1 MDINEA
7 LARLDW
13 SREPKGLY
21 EPVGYTLAAG
31 GKRLRP
37 TLTLLAAQL
46 FEGVEQKVLPAALA
60 LEVFHNFTLLHDD
73 VMDNAQTRR
82 GRECVHRKWNTSTAI
97 LSGDVMLIEAYRLL
111 EDIEPKYLPAVHRL
125 FTQMAREICEGQQ
138 WDMDFEKRKEVTMDE
153 YMQMIRLKTAV
164 LFANALQIGALLA
177 DAPQNAQNALYE
189 YGIQL
194 GLAFQI
200 EDDYLDCFG
209 NPATFGKAIGGDI
222 REGKK
227 TWMRVTALS
236 LGMQQPDS
244 RDVDYVL
251 SEYRRLGVDE
261 KARNEISR
269 LTDVAIRHLEHLPQ
283 NDATEQL
290 RQLAQRLVQR
300 NN

>member
-82 GRECVHRKWNTSTAI
+82 GRECVHRKWNTATAI

-125 FTQMAREICEGQQ
+125 FTRMAREICEGQQ

-236 LGMQQPDS
+236 LGMRQSDS

-269 LTDVAIRHLEHLPQ
+269 LTDAAIRHLEHLPQ

>member
-37 TLTLLAAQL
+37 TLTLLAAQV

-82 GRECVHRKWNTSTAI
+82 GRECVHRKWNTATAI

-236 LGMQQPDS
+236 LGMQQQDS

-269 LTDVAIRHLEHLPQ
+269 LTNEAIRHLEHLPQ
-283 NDATEQL
+283 NEATEQL

>member
-37 TLTLLAAQL
+37 TLTLLAAQV

-82 GRECVHRKWNTSTAI
+82 GRECVHRKWNTATAI

-111 EDIEPKYLPAVHRL
+111 EDSEPKYLSAVHRL
-125 FTQMAREICEGQQ
+125 FTRMAREICEGQQ

-236 LGMQQPDS
+236 LGMQQQDS

-269 LTDVAIRHLEHLPQ
+269 LTNEAIRHLEHLPQ
-283 NDATEQL
+283 NEATEQL

>member
-37 TLTLLAAQL
+37 TLTLLAAQV

-82 GRECVHRKWNTSTAI
+82 GRECVHRKWNTATAI

-111 EDIEPKYLPAVHRL
+111 EDIEPKYLSAVHRL
-125 FTQMAREICEGQQ
+125 FTRMAREICEGQQ

-194 GLAFQI
+194 GLAFQV

-236 LGMQQPDS
+236 LGMQQQDS

-269 LTDVAIRHLEHLPQ
+269 LTNEAIRHLEHLPQ

>member
-7 LARLDW
+7 LSRLDW
-13 SREPKGLY
+13 SREPQGLY
-21 EPVGYTLAAG
+21 EPVAYTLAAG

-37 TLTLLAAQL
+37 TLTLLAAQV
-46 FEGVEQKVLPAALA
+46 FDGVEQKVLPAALA

-73 VMDNAQTRR
+73 VMDNAETRR
-82 GRECVHRKWNTSTAI
+82 GRQCVHRKWNTSTAI

-111 EDIEPKYLPAVHRL
+111 EDIEPKHLPAVHHL
-125 FTQMAREICEGQQ
+125 FTRMAREICEGQQ
-138 WDMDFEKRKEVTMDE
+138 YDMDFERKEVTMDE
-153 YMQMIRLKTAV
+153 YMHMIRLKTAV
-164 LFANALQIGALLA
+164 LFANALQIGALLS
-177 DAPQNAQNALYE
+177 DAPTNAQNALYE
-189 YGIQL
+189 YGIHL

-236 LGMQQPDS
+236 SGMLNPDS
-244 RDVDYVL
+244 RDVEYVL

-261 KARNEISR
+261 KAKAEISR
-269 LTDVAIRHLEHLPQ
+269 LTAEALKHLKHLPQ
-283 NDATEQL
+283 NDATMQL
-290 RQLAQRLVQR
+290 RDLAERLVKR
-300 NN
+300 NI